1 MSRVEATGELQSDRR
16 EVWAVVAEPYH
27 LPDWWPAYTGV
38 EPDRR
43 GLAENA
49 RWKVI
54 RGRSPGFLRNPE
66 GEGTIVITR
75 VLEGWELRWLDV
87 KQGIE
92 AGVVLDNAGTGR
104 TRATTFVSGSWIRLV
119 SEGARGLPESALMR
133 LRDLCQTAASL

>member
-1 MSRVEATGELQSDRR
+1 
-16 EVWAVVAEPYH
+16 
-27 LPDWWPAYTGV
+27 
-38 EPDRR
+38 
-43 GLAENA
+43 
-49 RWKVI
+49 
-54 RGRSPGFLRNPE
+54 
-66 GEGTIVITR
+66 VITR